1 MRPGILDPLHH
12 LNVVV
17 AEEAPVI
24 PIRSASFLYDKP
36 LSTLNFSNPM
46 RCQYGKKTLLAID
59 LTIYVVFI
67 PANIHKL
74 HRLHINLTRQIKQLT
89 DFVIDTTFAIMTKT
103 DNVAPI
109 DKLIKTRDMNFLKEK
124 ITQVGISQK
133 ELANKLHKN
142 IVTVNRWVNEER
154 QITAENAIEIA
165 KILKCDPAA
174 ILFPPKKLSKITLK
188 HYTDDSYMVKNMDK
202 KFWKEVVI
210 PNGFYSEGTLAV
222 KYYRLGSQHHNLIQL
237 FERIKINNHYEGF
250 HEDSINQICYL
261 EPTEKVKKKEGC
273 VPIIAL
279 VKINESKSNYA
290 LDLLHC
296 RTGEPLNEKSNGIP
310 PDWVKVCAPLKMSYF
325 EKYNLNI

>member
-1 MRPGILDPLHH
+1 M
-12 LNVVV
+12 VV
-17 AEEAPVI
+17 AEDAPVI

-36 LSTLNFSNPM
+36 LSSLNFSNPM

-109 DKLIKTRDMNFLKEK
+109 DKFIKTRDMNFLKEK

-188 HYTDDSYMVKNMDK
+188 NYTDDSYMVKNMDK
-202 KFWKEVVI
+202 RFWQEIIV
-210 PNGFYSEGTLAV
+210 PSGYYSEGTFPV
-222 KYYRLGSQHHNLIQL
+222 RYYKIGSQHHNQIHL
-237 FERIKINNHYEGF
+237 FERLKINNHYEGF
-250 HEDSINQICYL
+250 HEDSINKICYL
-261 EPTEKVKKKEGC
+261 EPTLKKAKAGC
-273 VPIIAL
+273 KPIIAL

-290 LDLLHC
+290 IDLLHVK
-296 RTGEPLNEKSNGIP
+296 TEKPLNDLSIGIDP
-310 PDWVKVCAPLKMSYF
+310 SWVKICAPLKMTFF

>member
-1 MRPGILDPLHH
+1 
-12 LNVVV
+12 
-17 AEEAPVI
+17 
-24 PIRSASFLYDKP
+24 
-36 LSTLNFSNPM
+36 M

-74 HRLHINLTRQIKQLT
+74 HRLHNNLTRQIKQLT

-103 DNVAPI
+103 DNVAQI

-188 HYTDDSYMVKNMDK
+188 NYTDDSYMVKNMDK
-202 KFWKEVVI
+202 RFWQEIIV
-210 PNGFYSEGTLAV
+210 PSGYYSEGTFPV
-222 KYYRLGSQHHNLIQL
+222 RYYKIGSQHHNQIHL
-237 FERIKINNHYEGF
+237 FERLKINNHYEGF
-250 HEDSINQICYL
+250 HEDSINKICYL
-261 EPTEKVKKKEGC
+261 EPTLKKAKAGC
-273 VPIIAL
+273 KPIIAL

-290 LDLLHC
+290 IDLLHVK
-296 RTGEPLNEKSNGIP
+296 TEKPLNDLSIGIDP
-310 PDWVKVCAPLKMSYF
+310 SWVKICAPLKMTFF

>member
-1 MRPGILDPLHH
+1 M
-12 LNVVV
+12 VV
-17 AEEAPVI
+17 AEDAPVI

-36 LSTLNFSNPM
+36 LSILNFSNPM

-59 LTIYVVFI
+59 LTKYVVFI
-67 PANIHKL
+67 PSNIHKL
-74 HRLHINLTRQIKQLT
+74 HRLHNNLTRQIKQLT

-174 ILFPPKKLSKITLK
+174 ILFPPKKLNKITLK

-202 KFWKEVVI
+202 KFYYDVVI

-222 KYYRLGSQHHNLIQL
+222 RYYRLGSQHHNLIQL

-290 LDLLHC
+290 IDLLHC
-296 RTGEPLNEKSNGIP
+296 RTGEPLNEKSNGIDP
-310 PDWVKVCAPLKMSYF
+310 SWVKVCAPLKMSYF